1 MFGGVEPLPQA
12 RPSGSLCEPRHSP
25 RRRLAWRRLPRQ
37 PLAFCAALLL
47 SLNVAATA
55 ALAAD
60 RIRIAA
66 QKTGTLAW
74 ELDIIKAHGLDKE
87 ANLDIQVVE
96 LASTEAG
103 KIALRSGSAD
113 LIVSDWLWVAR
124 ERALGD
130 KLVFYPYTSQIGAV
144 MVPAN
149 SGIAGLADLKGKKLA
164 VAGGPLDKSWLML
177 QAEARRGGLDL
188 NAQATIVYG
197 APPLLSQKAL
207 QGENDAT
214 LTFWNFCAELEG
226 KGLKR
231 GIEMEAIERRLGA
244 SGPVV
249 MLGYAFDAGW
259 AAKNR
264 SAVARFLGVA
274 AKAKDILAN
283 SEDEWR
289 RLAPRI
295 GVSDNAG
302 LEIYR
307 RRYSEGIPRRPIR
320 DQARDAVGLYRV
332 LADIGG
338 AELVGPARELDKGT
352 FYDPETSD

>member
-1 MFGGVEPLPQA
+1 MFGGVEPSPQA
-12 RPSGSLCEPRHSP
+12 RPGRSLREIAHCGQRLLA
-25 RRRLAWRRLPRQ
+25 RRLS
-37 PLAFCAALLL
+37 AFCAVFLM
-47 SLNVAATA
+47 SLHVATA
-55 ALAAD
+55 ASAAD

-74 ELDIIKAHGLDKE
+74 ELDIIKAHGLDKQ
-87 ANLDIQVVE
+87 ADLDIQVVE

-103 KIALRSGSAD
+103 KIALRGGSAD

-149 SGIAGLADLKGKKLA
+149 SPIAGLADLKGKKLA
-164 VAGGPLDKSWLML
+164 IAGGPLDKSWLML
-177 QAEARRGGLDL
+177 QAEARRDGLDL
-188 NAQATIVYG
+188 RAQATIVYG
-197 APPLLSQKAL
+197 APPLLTQKAL
-207 QGENDAT
+207 QRENDAT

-231 GIEMEAIERRLGA
+231 GIDMEAIEKRLGA
-244 SGPVV
+244 SGPVA

-259 AAKNR
+259 AAKNK
-264 SAVARFLGVA
+264 SAVVRFLGVA
-274 AKAKDILAN
+274 AKAKDILAS
-283 SEDEWR
+283 SEAEWQ

-302 LEIYR
+302 LAIYR
-307 RRYSEGIPRRPIR
+307 RRYSEGIPRRPIG
-320 DQARDAVGLYRV
+320 DEERDAIALYRV

-338 AELVGPARELDKGT
+338 TELVGPARELDKGT
-352 FYDPETSD
+352 FYDPEKSD

>member
-1 MFGGVEPLPQA
+1 MFGGVELSPQA
-12 RPSGSLCEPRHSP
+12 RPLRSLHEIRHGT
-25 RRRLAWRRLPRQ
+25 RFLLARQ
-37 PLAFCAALLL
+37 LLASCAAFLM
-47 SLNVAATA
+47 SFHVATEA
-55 ALAAD
+55 AAAD

-74 ELDIIKAHGLDKE
+74 ELDIIKAHGLDKK
-87 ANLDIQVVE
+87 ADLDIQVVE

-103 KIALRSGSAD
+103 KIALRGGSAD

-149 SGIAGLADLKGKKLA
+149 SPIAGLADLKGKKLA

-177 QAEARRGGLDL
+177 QAEARREGLDL
-188 NAQATIVYG
+188 RAQATIVYG

-207 QGENDAT
+207 QRENDAT

-231 GIEMEAIERRLGA
+231 GIDMEAIEKRLGA
-244 SGPVV
+244 SGPVA

-259 AAKNR
+259 ATKNK
-264 SAVARFLGVA
+264 SAVSRFLGVA
-274 AKAKDILAN
+274 AQAKDILAN
-283 SEDEWR
+283 SEDEWK

-320 DQARDAVGLYRV
+320 DEERDAISLYRV

-352 FYDPETSD
+352 FYDPERSD

>member
-1 MFGGVEPLPQA
+1 MFRGV
-12 RPSGSLCEPRHSP
+12 
-25 RRRLAWRRLPRQ
+25 LARQ
-37 PLAFCAALLL
+37 PVAFCAAFLI
-47 SLNVAATA
+47 SLHITGAAS
-55 ALAAD
+55 AAD

-74 ELDIIKAHGLDKE
+74 ELDIIKAHGLDRK
-87 ANLDIQVVE
+87 ADLDIQVVE
-96 LASTEAG
+96 LASPEAG

-113 LIVSDWLWVAR
+113 LIVTDWLWVAR

-149 SGIAGLADLKGKKLA
+149 SAVAGLADLKGKKIA
-164 VAGGPLDKSWLML
+164 VAGGPLDKSWLLL
-177 QAEARRGGLDL
+177 QADARRDGIDL
-188 NAQATIVYG
+188 KTQAAIVYG

-207 QGENDAT
+207 QRENDAT

-231 GIEMEAIERRLGA
+231 GIDMGAVEKRLGA
-244 SGPVV
+244 SGPVA
-249 MLGYAFDAGW
+249 MLGYGFDAGW

-264 SAVARFLGVA
+264 SAVARFLKVA
-274 AKAKDILAN
+274 AEAKDILA
-283 SEDEWR
+283 SSDDEWQ
-289 RLAPRI
+289 RLSPRI
-295 GVSDNAG
+295 GVSDSAG

-307 RRYSEGIPRRPIR
+307 KRYSEGIPRRPVA
-320 DQARDAVGLYRV
+320 DEERDAIRLYRV

-352 FYDPETSD
+352 FYDPEKAD

>member
-1 MFGGVEPLPQA
+1 MFGRGGLSPQA
-12 RPSGSLCEPRHSP
+12 RPGRTLREIRYS
-25 RRRLAWRRLPRQ
+25 RRLWASCT
-37 PLAFCAALLL
+37 AFLL
-47 SLNVAATA
+47 SLHVATTA
-55 ALAAD
+55 SAAD
-60 RIRIAA
+60 GIRIAA

-87 ANLDIQVVE
+87 ADLDIQVVE

-149 SGIAGLADLKGKKLA
+149 SPVAGLADLKGKKLA
-164 VAGGPLDKSWLML
+164 IAGGPLDKSWLML
-177 QAEARRGGLDL
+177 QAEARRAGVDL
-188 NAQATIVYG
+188 RGQATVVYG

-207 QGENDAT
+207 QRENDAT

-231 GIEMEAIERRLGA
+231 GIDMEAIEKSLGA
-244 SGPVV
+244 SGPVA

-259 AAKNR
+259 AAKNKG
-264 SAVARFLGVA
+264 ALVRFLGVA
-274 AKAKDILAN
+274 AKAKDILAS
-283 SEDEWR
+283 SEDEWQ

-295 GVSDNAG
+295 GVSDHAG
-302 LEIYR
+302 LQIYR
-307 RRYSEGIPRRPIR
+307 RRYSEGIPHRAIQ
-320 DQARDAVGLYRV
+320 DEERDAIALYRV
-332 LADIGG
+332 LADVGG
-338 AELVGPARELDKGT
+338 AELVGPARELANGT
-352 FYDPETSD
+352 FYDPEKSD